1 MRFLLQNLIQY
12 RKEAILAP
20 ALKMLEAFFDLFVP
34 LVTADIINNGIAG
47 RDSGYIL
54 VRTGILILLGFL
66 GLAASITAQYFAA
79 KAAIGASASMRRG
92 LFRHIESFG
101 FGELDALG
109 TGTLVTRMTSDI
121 NQVQNAVNMFLRL
134 FLRSPFIVFGSMILA
149 FTISVPAAIIFVITI
164 PLLAVV
170 IFGLMKL
177 TRPRYRKAQESLD
190 ATTTLVRENLTGVRV
205 VRAFGR
211 EASETETFQRTNQ
224 ELTHR
229 QLTAGKLSAL
239 MNPLTFVLV
248 NLALIAILRTGA
260 VEINVGNLA
269 QGNVIALVN
278 YLSQILVELVKLAN
292 LVVLITRGL
301 ASADRVQAVMDKQPV
316 MQYGTA
322 AFPEREAVASVYGNL
337 TNSSLTRENGKAA
350 GVSKAMAGLSQVP
363 AVDFDHVSLTYP
375 GAGGEALTD
384 LAFSAPEGASI
395 GVIGGTG
402 SGKSSLVNLIP
413 RFYDATRGTVRLFG
427 RDVREY
433 SRTSLHQNVAVVLQK
448 AQLFSGTIRSN
459 LLMGR
464 ANATDEELWEA
475 LEAAQAAEVV
485 RKKAGGLDEPV
496 EQGGRN
502 FSGGQKQRLTI
513 ARALVARPRILI
525 LDDAASA
532 LDYATDAALRKA
544 LRELPGKMTVFIV
557 SQRASSVMACDE
569 ILVLEDGKIAERG
582 THEKLLT
589 ANGIYRDIYE
599 SQFKK
604 AGEGR

>member
-1 MRFLLQNLIQY
+1 MRFLLQNLKQY

-260 VEINVGNLA
+260 VEIN
-269 QGNVIALVN
+269 ALVN

-413 RFYDATRGTVRLFG
+413 RFYDATRGTVRLVG

-433 SRTSLHQNVAVVLQK
+433 SRTSLHQK
-448 AQLFSGTIRSN
+448 PSFSPARSARTSSWAGQ
-459 LLMGR
+459 MRRTRSCGR
-464 ANATDEELWEA
+464 LWRPRRRRRSCA
-475 LEAAQAAEVV
+475 
-485 RKKAGGLDEPV
+485 RRPGGLTSRWNRADGTSPAGRSSGSRLPAPSW
-496 EQGGRN
+496 QG
-502 FSGGQKQRLTI
+502 
-513 ARALVARPRILI
+513 
-525 LDDAASA
+525 
-532 LDYATDAALRKA
+532 
-544 LRELPGKMTVFIV
+544 
-557 SQRASSVMACDE
+557 RASSFWTMRRAPSTT
-569 ILVLEDGKIAERG
+569 RR
-582 THEKLLT
+582 T
-589 ANGIYRDIYE
+589 RP
-599 SQFKK
+599 F
-604 AGEGR
+604 GRPSGSCPGR